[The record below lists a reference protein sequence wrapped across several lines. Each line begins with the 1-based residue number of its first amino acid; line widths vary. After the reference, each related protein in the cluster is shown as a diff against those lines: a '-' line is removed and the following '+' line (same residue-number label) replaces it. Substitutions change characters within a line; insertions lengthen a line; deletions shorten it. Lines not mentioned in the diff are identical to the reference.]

1 MFQTLLYK
9 KLVLNFILKLCLF
22 SMNKVGRIY
31 LFMRIDIHIFINYMT
46 TRIGIKML
54 KCLPWSS
61 FTQFSCL
68 TVAKCMI
75 TLLVKP
81 NVPSSWIVK
90 DERDFSREE
99 ILHITRVEWCMIC
112 NGLLDYITVWGVII
126 RKLDRRYA
134 WQNFME
140 IKA

>member
-9 KLVLNFILKLCLF
+9 KLVLNFILKLCL
-22 SMNKVGRIY
+22 VGRIY

-46 TRIGIKML
+46 VRIGIKML

-61 FTQFSCL
+61 FTQYSCR

-81 NVPSSWIVK
+81 NVPSSSNVK
-90 DERDFSREE
+90 DERDFSGEE
-99 ILHITRVEWCMIC
+99 ILHITRVE
-112 NGLLDYITVWGVII
+112 
-126 RKLDRRYA
+126 
-134 WQNFME
+134 
-140 IKA
+140 

>member
-1 MFQTLLYK
+1 
-9 KLVLNFILKLCLF
+9 
-22 SMNKVGRIY
+22 
-31 LFMRIDIHIFINYMT
+31 MRIDIHIFINYMT
-46 TRIGIKML
+46 VRIGIKML

-99 ILHITRVEWCMIC
+99 ILHITLVEWCMIC
-112 NGLLDYITVWGVII
+112 NGLLDFITVWCQMV

-134 WQNFME
+134 WNKISWKSKLNMLWIIIFHPE
-140 IKA
+140 YCKFVENITNIKLCSIQII